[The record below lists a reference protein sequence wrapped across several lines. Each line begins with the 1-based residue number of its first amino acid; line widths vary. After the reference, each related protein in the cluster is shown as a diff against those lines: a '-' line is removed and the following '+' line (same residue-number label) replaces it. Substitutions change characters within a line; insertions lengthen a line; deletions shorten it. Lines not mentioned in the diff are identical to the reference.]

1 MTLSQEAHEWNEQQK
16 RYRENEHLHKYT
28 AGKDHK
34 EMMTVLSSIELAL
47 GVLIDTLK
55 DWMEAEEKRLDDER
69 RRSTYGYAYRT
80 PRSDDDPPPYQTTYT
95 PPTKTV
101 PSTRRSGGPR
111 NEPRGQGSFEQGSF
125 DGLGL
130 SKHEGD

>member
-1 MTLSQEAHEWNEQQK
+1 MPTNQEKHEFNEAQK

-47 GVLIDTLK
+47 GVLIDTIVG
-55 DWMEAEEKRLDDER
+55 WMEAEEKRVEDER
-69 RRSTYGYAYRT
+69 KRATYGYAYRT
-80 PRSDDDPPPYQTTYT
+80 PRSDVDPPTYRTEYTT
-95 PPTKTV
+95 PTRTV
-101 PSTRRSGGPR
+101 PST
-111 NEPRGQGSFEQGSF
+111 RGQGSFEQGSF

-130 SKHEGD
+130 SKHEDD